1 VIPLPRVYPLLGNRF
16 LTYGICLNQ
25 GGEWMLSSSFRRRAL
40 IGLTGA
46 VAVATMIGFA
56 APSAMAAPHQSGPH
70 LLRTR
75 TTTHT
80 AAPQAVIPGA
90 MTNHGGPVQTA
101 PRVFVDFWGWTS
113 DPSGEQ
119 AYLNRFLGSVG
130 GTSWLATVNQYGSAA
145 PANLLAGTWSDP
157 AAVPAS
163 PSDAQIQAE
172 ALSAASHFGTGNSL
186 NVQIVVATPTGHSTP
201 GFGTQFCAYHGVVAA
216 DPNVTYTDL
225 PYMTDAG
232 GSCGEGSV
240 NGGNGLLDGV
250 SIVEGHELAE
260 TITDPLLNAW
270 FDASGNEIGDKCA
283 WTNLANINTMSGTF
297 AVQPLW
303 SNGINGCALSSGGA
317 TGPYDVGFQANT
329 GNLWITGSNGTGD
342 LGLGMD
348 NTTSPSIA
356 RLNDGGY
363 EMAFQ
368 ANTGNLWVTGT
379 DGTGDLGLGMDN
391 TTSPSITRL
400 ANGGYEVAFQANTG
414 NLWVTGS
421 AGTGDLGLGMA
432 KGTSPSIT
440 GLANGG
446 YEIAFEANTGNLWVA
461 GSAGTGDLGLG
472 MDNGTSPAITALPNG
487 GYQAAFQA
495 NTGNLWTTGSAG
507 TGDLGLGMDNT
518 TSPAISAL
526 TGGGYQIA
534 FQANTGNLWTT
545 GSAGTGNLG
554 LGMDN
559 TTSPRITGM
568 ANGSYQ
574 IAFQANTGNLW
585 VTGTAGTGDLGLGMD
600 NKTSPTITD

>member
-1 VIPLPRVYPLLGNRF
+1 MIPLPRVYPLLGNRF

-70 LLRTR
+70 VLRTR

-283 WTNLANINTMSGTF
+283 WTNLANIGTSAGTF

-303 SNGINGCALSSGGA
+303 SNAINGCALSTSTNLNVVGTVGA
-317 TGPYDVGFQANT
+317 TIYHEQRHADGSWTTLNFQ
-329 GNLWITGSNGTGD
+329 SNAPG
-342 LGLGMD
+342 
-348 NTTSPSIA
+348 
-356 RLNDGGY
+356 
-363 EMAFQ
+363 
-368 ANTGNLWVTGT
+368 
-379 DGTGDLGLGMDN
+379 
-391 TTSPSITRL
+391 
-400 ANGGYEVAFQANTG
+400 
-414 NLWVTGS
+414 
-421 AGTGDLGLGMA
+421 
-432 KGTSPSIT
+432 
-440 GLANGG
+440 
-446 YEIAFEANTGNLWVA
+446 
-461 GSAGTGDLGLG
+461 
-472 MDNGTSPAITALPNG
+472 AITASSSAIDGAGNLQVVVAIGTSIYHEIRFADGSWTTLNFQTNAPAAVNTIS
-487 GYQAAFQA
+487 AAFDRA
-495 NTGNLWTTGSAG
+495 NNLLDVVVTTGASIYHEQRLASGAWTTLTLQTTAPGTITASSSAADSLGNLQAVFAVGTSIYHEIRFNNGSWTTLNFQTNAPAAINTISGAFDRANNLLDVVVTTGASIYHEQRFAGGAWTTLNFQTTAPGAVHASGSATDDAGNLQVVTAIG
-507 TGDLGLGMDNT
+507 TSIYHEIRFNDGSWSTLNFQTNAPGAIN
-518 TSPAISAL
+518 AISGAI
-526 TGGGYQIA
+526 G
-534 FQANTGNLWTT
+534 
-545 GSAGTGNLG
+545 
-554 LGMDN
+554 
-559 TTSPRITGM
+559 
-568 ANGSYQ
+568 
-574 IAFQANTGNLW
+574 
-585 VTGTAGTGDLGLGMD
+585 
-600 NKTSPTITD
+600 